1 MDGEGDFSGALRP
14 AARGGPRV
22 HRCGARRCACSLLPL
37 HAGDSTRAFALTT
50 GYILTVFRMLC
61 ENMFTQDLLYRM
73 YIGKN
78 NMPQVRAHAH
88 ARARAQCSTH

>member
-1 MDGEGDFSGALRP
+1 
-14 AARGGPRV
+14 
-22 HRCGARRCACSLLPL
+22 
-37 HAGDSTRAFALTT
+37 
-50 GYILTVFRMLC
+50 MLC